1 MFYSHEILTSHQY
14 GVATIWLVA
23 TIGNKS
29 TTRKVTR
36 KAIQDVNV
44 QKACGKILEPGAPIA
59 LRLQGNLLYGVSRV
73 YNQQCTYLVT
83 DLKKVQDNMNLFFKT
98 SIGNQLEPD
107 AGQVRPE
114 NLMIENDPE
123 FDPSMPIP
131 NLDID
136 SLFANNR
143 SSQKTSSQM
152 SPFAS
157 QNSRLS
163 SSQISGMFQ
172 LDLSHSVS
180 SGHGGSPFGLE
191 GLSGAHKLDDEPLI
205 FDQEE
210 DVFGA
215 NQDWGLE
222 MDEDGNLVPSGG
234 AVAIH
239 EDEPQLPPLPHTGGA
254 GDMQLDSVHPEGQPA
269 IDEQLDIIMQENP
282 WSEAEPFPERR
293 GEHAPFQNDERPARQ
308 AHHASS
314 RKRKILMDGETQ
326 VSRRSVQSWQ
336 RNYLG
341 LCGKQPTRT
350 TPAGQAKRNAMLLT
364 FGLGLGSIGQNIG
377 VPNFIHPLA
386 VEFSGDKLF
395 TMLTGVEVVEKPR
408 GRRRKVSEVIEE
420 DEQQEERRVKPRL
433 DGEEEQEQ
441 DEQARAQQDDVI
453 LNLDDPFAE
462 SVLPEVGREAEH
474 PMSDHMSSSLMPWN
488 RNSSVVPGSAIRAPG
503 SAQRGRDLSSPTGKG
518 GDIQDIVRY
527 SDDGPVGEAGDFPMG
542 FGSADSSFDGL
553 ALPDRDV
560 EGNQP
565 ELTEE
570 QAQAQND
577 SMNSILDT
585 EGQNFMN
592 YMHDTVKENG
602 ERRIDE
608 DFDIDRKWVAF
619 DDIFLPRTTPRAT
632 AAQAFYHTLCLVT
645 KGKGYVM
652 QDDVDK
658 KPFGTIWV
666 GTRLSEE

>member
-1 MFYSHEILTSHQY
+1 MIAFRYLIRHR
-14 GVATIWLVA
+14 LVA

-73 YNQQCTYLVT
+73 YNQQCAYLVT

-98 SIGNQLEPD
+98 SIGNQLDPD
-107 AGQVRPE
+107 AGHVRPE

-123 FDPSMPIP
+123 FDPTMPIP
-131 NLDID
+131 NFDMG
-136 SLFANNR
+136 SLFANQR

-157 QNSRLS
+157 QNSHLLS
-163 SSQISGMFQ
+163 SQSPISGMFQ

-180 SGHGGSPFGLE
+180 SGHGGSHFGLE

-205 FDQEE
+205 FDQED

-234 AVAIH
+234 AIAIH
-239 EDEPQLPPLPHTGGA
+239 EDEPQLPPLPHTGSA
-254 GDMQLDSVHPEGQPA
+254 GDMQLDMAHSDARPTIQ
-269 IDEQLDIIMQENP
+269 EQLDIVMQEDP
-282 WSEAEPFPERR
+282 LSEAKPFSARR
-293 GEHAPFQNDERPARQ
+293 GEHAPFQNDEHPIRQ
-308 AHHASS
+308 AHQTSN
-314 RKRKILMDGETQ
+314 RKRKIFMDRETQ
-326 VSRRSVQSWQ
+326 VSRRVLSDWQ
-336 RNYLG
+336 KNYLG
-341 LCGKQPTRT
+341 RCGKHPTRT
-350 TPAGQAKRNAMLLT
+350 IPAGQAKRNAMLLT
-364 FGLGLGSIGQNIG
+364 FGLGLGNIGQNIG

-395 TMLTGVEVVEKPR
+395 TLLTGVEVIEKSR
-408 GRRRKVSEVIEE
+408 GRRRKASEVIED
-420 DEQQEERRVKPRL
+420 DEEQEERRVKPRL
-433 DGEEEQEQ
+433 DDEEGRQEQ
-441 DEQARAQQDDVI
+441 DEQARAHQDDVF

-527 SDDGPVGEAGDFPMG
+527 SDDGPMGEAGDFPMG
-542 FGSADSSFDGL
+542 FGSADSSFDGV
-553 ALPDRDV
+553 AFPDRGV
-560 EGNQP
+560 EEGQP
-565 ELTEE
+565 ALTEE
-570 QAQAQND
+570 QIQAQNE
-577 SMNSILDT
+577 SMNSILGT
-585 EGQNFMN
+585 EGRNFMT
-592 YMHDTVKENG
+592 YIQDAVKENG
-602 ERRIDE
+602 ERRNDE
-608 DFDIDRKWVAF
+608 DFDMNRKWVAF

-652 QDDVDK
+652 QDDADK